1 MAEQVSKQISG
12 KDSALIIYALVH
24 LFFDVLFAIWI
35 ATNGTSLQGMTYQEA
50 IAPFLT
56 ASIALDLI
64 GFFCI
69 KRAPFIDLGLWF
81 VLSSFAFM
89 FGNVFLEVFDLETS
103 LTWDPSIYYSE
114 IEKYTASLYALFC
127 INAISLGCILVPSGD
142 YEETRFEPNRGRQLR
157 RTGFVCLIV
166 GFTASVIQS
175 SQLISVTQA
184 AGTYETYSTASTSVL
199 IDDLSYLFVVGVVS
213 IVASGAIQ
221 RRASFCLTLASCAYY
236 IAVMTLSG
244 SRKFAIF
251 AIIAL
256 SLNYLWIYRNDGLS
270 VKKIVL
276 TLLGAVLVLNLLY
289 VIREYRTD
297 LLTIIPNYLE
307 SLATFNFLNL
317 LGEVFAETGLT
328 FYSVVGIIA
337 TVPSVFPYELGATLF
352 RSLFSF
358 LPIGWL
364 MGDFFTS
371 AASTQVINT
380 YTGLPV
386 GASLIGDFYWNWG
399 FVGGVIASLCFGAIL
414 SAVSTRLAT
423 KASSV
428 PIYFSVLFI
437 VLVGV
442 RAGIFEIYRPLV
454 MVIVLPILISMIVN
468 RKSTKIRGHND

>member
-1 MAEQVSKQISG
+1 MAKQVSTQING

-24 LFFDVLFAIWI
+24 VFFDVLFAIWI
-35 ATNGTSLQGMTYQEA
+35 ATNGASLQGPTYQEA
-50 IAPFLT
+50 IAPFLA

-81 VLSSFAFM
+81 VLLSFAFM

-103 LTWDPSIYYSE
+103 LTWNPSIYYSE
-114 IEKYTASLYALFC
+114 VEKYTTSLYALFC
-127 INAISLGCILVPSGD
+127 INAISLGCILVPKRN
-142 YEETRFEPNRGRQLR
+142 YEETSLDPNRGRQLR

-166 GFTASVIQS
+166 GFATSAIQS
-175 SQLISVTQA
+175 FQLISVTQA
-184 AGTYETYSTASTSVL
+184 SGTYETYSTASTSVL
-199 IDDLSYLFVVGVVS
+199 IDDLSYLLVVGVVS
-213 IVASGAIQ
+213 IIASGTI
-221 RRASFCLTLASCAYY
+221 RRRTSFYITLTACAYY

-256 SLNYLWIYRNDGLS
+256 SLNYLWMCRNDGLS
-270 VKKIVL
+270 VKIIVL
-276 TLLGAVLVLNLLY
+276 TMFGAVLVLNLLY

-297 LLTIIPNYLE
+297 LLTIIPNYFE

-328 FYSVVGIIA
+328 FYSVVGIMA

-364 MGDFFTS
+364 MGDFFTG

-399 FVGGVIASLCFGAIL
+399 FVGGVIASLLFGAIL
-414 SAVSTRLAT
+414 STVSARLAT
-423 KASSV
+423 RASSLAL
-428 PIYFSVLFI
+428 YFSVLFI

-454 MVIVLPILISMIVN
+454 MVIVLPILISMVVN
-468 RKSTKIRGHND
+468 RKTTKIRGHNA

>member
-1 MAEQVSKQISG
+1 MTDG
-12 KDSALIIYALVH
+12 AL
-24 LFFDVLFAIWI
+24 
-35 ATNGTSLQGMTYQEA
+35 LQGMTYQEA
-50 IAPFLT
+50 IVPFLT
-56 ASIALDLI
+56 VSIVLDFV

-69 KRAPFIDLGLWF
+69 KRVRFIDLGLWF
-81 VLSSFAFM
+81 VLFSFAFM

-103 LTWDPSIYYSE
+103 LTWDPSVYYSE
-114 IEKYTASLYALFC
+114 AEKYTASLYALFC
-127 INAISLGCILVPSGD
+127 VNAITLGCILVPSGN
-142 YEETRFEPNRGRQLR
+142 YKESCLEPNRGRQLQ
-157 RTGFVCLIV
+157 RTGFVCLLA
-166 GFTASVIQS
+166 GFAASAIQS
-175 SQLISVTQA
+175 FQLISVTQA
-184 AGTYETYSTASTSVL
+184 SGTYETYSTVSTSVL
-199 IDDLSYLFVVGVVS
+199 IDDLSYLFVVGVAS
-213 IVASGAIQ
+213 IVASGTIR

-270 VKKIVL
+270 VKKIAL

-297 LLTIIPNYLE
+297 LLTIIPNYFE

-328 FYSVVGIIA
+328 FYSVVGIMA

-364 MGDFFTS
+364 MGDFFTG

-399 FVGGVIASLCFGAIL
+399 FAGGVIASLLFGVIL
-414 SAVSTRLAT
+414 SAVSARLAT
-423 KASSV
+423 RASSV
-428 PIYFSVLFI
+428 PVYFSVLFI

-442 RAGIFEIYRPLV
+442 RAGLFEIYRPLV
-454 MVIVLPILISMIVN
+454 MVIVLPILISMVVN
-468 RKSTKIRGHND
+468 RETTKKRGHND